1 MPLLNREQLLT
12 LVSNLKIDGKHSC
25 WIFRRKPNWH
35 GYGQVGNKNGG
46 TQVAHRAFYEYL
58 KGKLKKNIL
67 LHHICENKMCVNPF
81 HLKPLTQREHGIL
94 HRPKVCKRGHP
105 LTKDNVYKNW
115 KQRYCKMCHRF
126 RYEKYRLKQRKEK
139 ILLGGGMLNRVVY
152 KLESNNDGAEV

>member
-1 MPLLNREQLLT
+1 MALLNKEQLLT

-35 GYGQVGNKNGG
+35 GYGQVSNRTGG

-58 KGKLKKNIL
+58 KGKLKRNVF

-94 HRPKVCKRGHP
+94 HRPKFCKRGHAM
-105 LTKDNVYKNW
+105 TGNNVRKNW
-115 KQRYCKMCHRF
+115 KQRYCKQCHRL
-126 RYEKYRLKQRKEK
+126 RYETYRLKKRREK
-139 ILLGGGMLNRVVY
+139 ILLSGGVLNRVVFN
-152 KLESNNDGAEV
+152 KEVSDGGDEL